1 MNVAVYFEAEEV
13 MNRSYVDVSAH
24 EFIMLLFL
32 SGFVAF
38 LLSTRRSAPF
48 GLSVSCV
55 CVCVHS
61 DTHFTVCAQ
70 I

>member
-24 EFIMLLFL
+24 EIVMLLFL

-38 LLSTRRSAPF
+38 LLSTPLRTIRLAS
-48 GLSVSCV
+48 LVCV
-55 CVCVHS
+55 CVCLHS